1 MGSER
6 SLAIMFV
13 MELTYTAPVEAVDE
27 RMAAHIAWLDGY
39 YASGTFLA
47 SGRKVPREGG
57 VILASGI
64 SRAEAERI
72 AAEDPFTVAGV
83 CTYRI
88 TEFIA
93 TKTSA
98 ALDPVRETLPS

>member
-1 MGSER
+1 
-6 SLAIMFV
+6 MFV
-13 MELTYTAPVEAVDE
+13 MELTYTAPIEAIEEELD
-27 RMAAHIAWLDGY
+27 AHVAWLDRH
-39 YASGTFLA
+39 YAAGVFLA

-57 VILASGI
+57 VILAGGV
-64 SRAEAERI
+64 SRAEVERI
-72 AAEDPFTVAGV
+72 AEEDPFAAAGL

-98 ALDPVRETLPS
+98 DLSAVRETLGA